1 MDNNIVTIK
10 CFNHCLY
17 ELVYPRFFIEAG
29 KPTLRKLFKWLFQYE
44 WKNEKTIAFLDENIP
59 EIGKAIGEINKEK
72 IAKRQSDV
80 NDRQYYYDREYKDPR
95 QAATPEE
102 KQRIKEQNAAR
113 KKRLDEAKS
122 FLKSAEKQAQRDL
135 QRATEVIAIYLEAK
149 PY

>member
-29 KPTLRKLFKWLFQYE
+29 KPTLRKLCKWLFQYE

-59 EIGKAIGEINKEK
+59 EIGKAISEINKEK

-102 KQRIKEQNAAR
+102 KQKIKEQNAAR

>member
-1 MDNNIVTIK
+1 MDNNVVTIK
-10 CFNHCLY
+10 CFDTCVY
-17 ELVYPRFFIEAG
+17 QLVYPQFFIEAG
-29 KPTLRKLFKWLFQYE
+29 KPTLKKLFKWLFQYE
-44 WKNEKTIAFLDENIP
+44 WRNEKTIAFLDENIP
-59 EIGKAIGEINKEK
+59 EIGKAISEINKEK

-102 KQRIKEQNAAR
+102 KQKIKEQNAAR